1 MADFEAK
8 LGVNID
14 TSNAINSIKAL
25 QSKIAELQRQIANN
39 SNINASSA
47 KNFQR
52 NLIADINASGKYVAR
67 MQQIRST
74 TEQFTYALERNKLSM
89 GQYFR
94 YAASTSK
101 TFGSKFTTEFKT
113 IEKVARERV
122 KSLQTQYIAMGRD
135 ANGALQSI
143 AVRPLKL
150 DLTDLATKQAIVA
163 QKQQIFNQLL
173 KQGSTN
179 LLNFGKNTQWAGRQ
193 LMVGFTI
200 PLSIFGSQAAK
211 AFMTVEEQAIKFR
224 RVYGELF
231 TPPAEADQML
241 ESLKALSREFTQYGV
256 SLEDTLS
263 LAGDVA
269 AMGKT
274 GADLLAQVEQAT
286 KLSVL
291 GGVDQAKALESTIS
305 ITNAF
310 GIAAEDLAQK
320 IDFLNAV
327 ENQTVLS
334 IEDLTTA
341 IPKAG
346 PVVKQLGGSVEDLAY
361 FMTAMKEGGVN
372 ASEGANA
379 LKSGLARMI
388 NPTKAATEFL
398 AQFNININKIVEGN
412 AGDIKSAVIEL
423 SDALDTLDPLN
434 KARAI
439 EELFGRFQFAR
450 ISTLF
455 QNISAEGTQ
464 ASRVLDLTASSA
476 RELAE
481 LSSKELGNVSEST
494 TFKFKKTLEE
504 FQVAIAPIGEQF
516 LKAVTPVIEFVTR
529 ILNKFDEMGDGAKNF
544 VVILTT
550 VLGAVAPIALMTFG
564 LVANGV
570 ANLIKGFAAVRNL
583 FIKTGQ
589 DSSVLGSQIE
599 YLTQEQLQAG
609 AVASSL
615 EQSHQRLTQQF
626 TVEKTA
632 LDALITSYNRAI
644 TAGSALASLRGIPT
658 TLGNPQKFANGGM
671 VVGPGTGK
679 SDSIM
684 AMVSNGEAIIPAD
697 VVARNPGFFEGLISG
712 KIPGFA
718 DGGIVDFNGGSFT
731 APSSRSAD
739 AVNKYIDQLMALGNS
754 AENVT
759 AILKKLE
766 DSGEKLTRSNLE
778 AAAKADENIT
788 TGRRG
793 IVAGH
798 TSKDID
804 PNSPEGMR
812 AIQAAGYGDAPDFI
826 KSRVRVVSNQT
837 ASIPGWLN
845 QVMKDDARGASLEE
859 FNKGFTNT
867 KNKYADTLK
876 AEGLD
881 MNDDEIIKE
890 MNELEKE
897 ISELTIKLAKGGPIK
912 DKHLQEAAATTIE
925 KYEKRGSRV
934 GSALGN
940 AGRNAGQVRL
950 SYSQDEYRKMLASG
964 EIRQKPGT
972 KELLSADGKYR
983 MGRVDGPGFRPAS
996 PADLRGGYRGRN
1008 AKHSM
1013 FKMGAMDT
1021 ASYQDGA
1028 KSEAKPKKDDQYPL
1042 HRDRKSPHRQAKQ
1055 DGIDDAKAY
1064 QSGAQSQAKKSRRVQ
1079 GRVVDGQ
1086 MQVVNPNARQS
1097 GPRRVTSAAQ
1107 TASRDAALAK
1117 QAQQRAAAAQQA
1129 QVASSQRL
1137 TRVSNGAMYALTS
1150 LSGMAAM
1157 AGGQIGQV
1165 GAVMFQVTAGMT
1177 ALNAVMGMFTERS
1190 LIQIAL
1196 DRVKAAATAME
1207 TYSKAAATAGT
1218 NVFTAALG
1226 RASVGLMAFLGGGVG
1241 LGILAATAAIAGL
1254 VAAVIYYNKQQE
1266 EARKRVEALGVGAEF
1281 ARGKMAEF
1289 ANAINGT
1296 NFQAPKTGSSDGKA
1310 SPSQAVLDAQAK
1322 FAADES
1328 VLATFQEQI
1337 DQLGLVA
1344 DDQIK
1349 GIVDQLAL
1357 TLASYGMEAVDIEGL
1372 IRALLEKAGKS
1383 DINVDFQNVNFSSNS
1398 KALRDSSKNLAK
1410 QIQDAYDAIPEA
1422 DTVMI
1427 SGNMVQ
1433 RGKNMTEEEK
1443 KAKVLNELEKEK
1455 ALLVSNTAVG
1465 LLAINTQ
1472 LENNEMGAKRAKV
1485 QSDAFVDSLSSLDP
1499 ELLKEILP
1507 DIATELGLDNPDLY
1521 KGIDNVEAGL
1531 QAITAQALGM
1541 DVDAGLVKFLT
1552 SDANSGEEARMKVLA
1567 QKSFNKEFDKYL
1579 QMKEDEKAIAEKAA
1593 INETAKAELDDLRTA
1608 IEEAQKKQDTYD
1620 ALVKSGQSAEEAA
1633 RIVGDS
1639 MLYEAAAS
1647 ALAADFVNGNNEA
1660 LEEFIRLKDELGS
1673 FDFGGPKGGTK
1684 TTPYQDAIESLKTQ
1698 KAEIQNTT
1706 IAYTRLRRAG
1716 YDIAS
1721 AAKLA
1726 SDSTL
1731 ALALASTKVGTA
1743 KYKELLT
1750 LIKDIDKATRASA
1763 LNELIRDRKK
1773 DIQLKSQFLKIAPI
1787 IQSLGTDMQDVM
1799 AILDDP
1805 DTAQAFIE
1813 DLQDGK
1819 LDSKQLLNYLKQIE
1833 QMKKIEVSVELM
1845 TDEGKWDKVD
1855 AAFSDVTK
1863 WFDVQKA
1870 SIDAKYRTE
1879 ITAQQKIIDEAQKKV
1894 DDYNSNL
1901 YELEYQLESIQVQED
1916 AINEKYDARTKALD
1930 KILAVNKLIQVQEKG
1945 NLNIADAL
1953 SQGDIAAAAR
1963 AVQQARMEEASA
1975 RAEDMKSRLEKAKEQ
1990 ELAAVRSADGRSR
2003 VDIENQIKGIKQD
2016 ISKIEHD
2023 TIKPAEALRD
2033 ASQAKAAAEK
2043 DALNYLGLNEL
2054 AWGDLQTAANK
2065 ARVEAEAYKKAIED
2079 AIKLLPSLTG
2089 KELPKG
2095 YSGDTSDAKQ
2105 KRIDELNRLRAI
2117 SREKYQKSNDEA
2129 YKKRLFD
2136 INVAR
2141 GKEIKSLG
2149 GTPMAKGGLVKYLAA
2164 GGFARGTDTV
2174 PAMLTPGE
2182 FVVRRQAVR
2191 NFGIDKLKAINSG
2204 TYGGDSVYNYNL
2216 SVNVKSDSNPD
2227 QIADAVITKIRQ
2239 IDNKRIRGGRL

>member
-150 DLTDLATKQAIVA
+150 DLNDLATQQAINA

-211 AFMTVEEQAIKFR
+211 AFMSVEEQAIKFR

-241 ESLKALSREFTQYGV
+241 ESLKALSKEFTQYGV
-256 SLEDTLS
+256 SLEETLS

-291 GGVDQAKALESTIS
+291 GGVEQSKALESTIS

-310 GIAAEDLAQK
+310 GIAAEDLAKK

-334 IEDLTTA
+334 IDDLTTA

-346 PVVKQLGGSVEDLAY
+346 PVVRQLGGSVEDLAF

-388 NPTKAATEFL
+388 NPTQAATEFL

-464 ASRVLDLTASSA
+464 ASRVLDLTTASA

-504 FQVAIAPIGEQF
+504 FQIAIAPIGEQF

-589 DSSVLGSQIE
+589 DSSILGSQIE

-609 AVASSL
+609 AVAASL

-658 TLGNPQKFANGGM
+658 TLGNPQRFANGGM

-718 DGGIVDFNGGSFT
+718 EGGIVDFNGGSYS

-766 DSGEKLTRSNLE
+766 DSGEKLTRANLE

-812 AIQAAGYGDAPDFI
+812 AIQAAGYGDAPASI
-826 KSRVRVVSNQT
+826 KSRVRIVSNQT
-837 ASIPGWLN
+837 ASIPSWLN
-845 QVMKDDARGASLEE
+845 QVMKDDARGATVDE
-859 FNKGFTNT
+859 FNRGFTNT

-934 GSALGN
+934 GRALGN
-940 AGRNAGQVRL
+940 AGRTAGQVRL
-950 SYSQDEYRKMLASG
+950 SYSQDEYRSMLASG
-964 EIRQKPGT
+964 EIKQKPGT

-996 PADLRGGYRGRN
+996 PADLRGGYRGRTG
-1008 AKHSM
+1008 KHSM

-1042 HRDRKSPHRQAKQ
+1042 HRDRKSPHRQARK

-1064 QSGAQSQAKKSRRVQ
+1064 QSGAQSQAKKSRRAQ
-1079 GRVVDGQ
+1079 GKMVDGQ

-1097 GPRRVTSAAQ
+1097 GPRRATSAPQ
-1107 TASRDAALAK
+1107 TASRDAALAR
-1117 QAQQRAAAAQQA
+1117 QAQQRQAAAQQA
-1129 QVASSQRL
+1129 QVAANQRL
-1137 TRVSNGAMYALTS
+1137 TRASNGAMYALTT

-1177 ALNAVMGMFTERS
+1177 ALNAVMGMFTEKT
-1190 LIQIAL
+1190 LVQIAL
-1196 DRVKAAATAME
+1196 DRVKAASSAME
-1207 TYSKAAATAGT
+1207 TYSKVAATTST

-1226 RASVGLMAFLGGGVG
+1226 RASAGLMGFVGGPLGLGLIAAAAALGGFIVMQN
-1241 LGILAATAAIAGL
+1241 LAA
-1254 VAAVIYYNKQQE
+1254 
-1266 EARKRVEALGVGAEF
+1266 EAQKKAKAEVEALGAAASLAAGPLKDIASAVSGKDITGPNIGAFGVSADVRNKKDQILESPGLLDPYEADIEKLKAARPEDRQKIVDQLMIVLKGMQLESGDAQAVILAILQKAGLSNKGIDLNFDINQKDLQDQVINAMSTIDPEEYNRQKEIADAAVGDIESAKSARAEI
-1281 ARGKMAEF
+1281 AKMDAKIAEATAAATSGMLALSAEF
-1289 ANAINGT
+1289 ANGAI
-1296 NFQAPKTGSSDGKA
+1296 
-1310 SPSQAVLDAQAK
+1310 
-1322 FAADES
+1322 
-1328 VLATFQEQI
+1328 
-1337 DQLGLVA
+1337 
-1344 DDQIK
+1344 
-1349 GIVDQLAL
+1349 
-1357 TLASYGMEAVDIEGL
+1357 
-1372 IRALLEKAGKS
+1372 
-1383 DINVDFQNVNFSSNS
+1383 
-1398 KALRDSSKNLAK
+1398 
-1410 QIQDAYDAIPEA
+1410 
-1422 DTVMI
+1422 
-1427 SGNMVQ
+1427 
-1433 RGKNMTEEEK
+1433 
-1443 KAKVLNELEKEK
+1443 
-1455 ALLVSNTAVG
+1455 
-1465 LLAINTQ
+1465 
-1472 LENNEMGAKRAKV
+1472 
-1485 QSDAFVDSLSSLDP
+1485 
-1499 ELLKEILP
+1499 
-1507 DIATELGLDNPDLY
+1507 
-1521 KGIDNVEAGL
+1521 
-1531 QAITAQALGM
+1531 
-1541 DVDAGLVKFLT
+1541 
-1552 SDANSGEEARMKVLA
+1552 
-1567 QKSFNKEFDKYL
+1567 
-1579 QMKEDEKAIAEKAA
+1579 
-1593 INETAKAELDDLRTA
+1593 
-1608 IEEAQKKQDTYD
+1608 
-1620 ALVKSGQSAEEAA
+1620 SAEEATA
-1633 RIVGDS
+1633 GIEDYENAIGTLPDLAKSKALGDIAEKLNIDRTSVENIEDTSLAFDLMKTALLGIDVPQSLIDAAQDLDSGDDPETMRTKLRLRKQLQKITKEGLELQAKAADQAVIDAAAADLSNLEAYVIEQEKKLENYNNLVEGGMDAAEAQKIVGDAQ
-1639 MLYEAAAS
+1639 LYEAYTA
-1647 ALAADFVNGNNEA
+1647 ALAADEINKLNGTYDEASSNVATFLAFVD
-1660 LEEFIRLKDELGS
+1660 RLNASGLPDLKT
-1673 FDFGGPKGGTK
+1673 GGASTN
-1684 TTPYQDAIESLKTQ
+1684 PYEDAISQLQQQQTDIK
-1698 KAEIQNTT
+1698 NTT
-1706 IAYTRLRRAG
+1706 VAYQRLRAAG
-1716 YDIAS
+1716 MDITTS
-1721 AAKLA
+1721 ARLA
-1726 SDSTL
+1726 SDSTT
-1731 ALALASTKVGTA
+1731 ALALATTKVGTK
-1743 KYKELLT
+1743 KYKDLLELL
-1750 LIKDIDKATRASA
+1750 KQIDKASKENAIKD
-1763 LNELIRDRKK
+1763 LIRGRKD
-1773 DIQLKSQFLKIAPI
+1773 DIQLKSQFMKIAPI
-1787 IQSLGTDMQDVM
+1787 IQSLGVDMQDVM
-1799 AILDDP
+1799 DILNDP
-1805 DTAQAFIE
+1805 DTARMFIA
-1813 DLQDGK
+1813 DLKDGK
-1819 LDSKQLLNYLKQIE
+1819 LDSKDLLNYLKQIE

-1845 TDEGKWDKVD
+1845 TDEGKWNKVD

-1863 WFDVQKA
+1863 WFDAQKA

-1894 DDYNSNL
+1894 DDYNSKL

-2043 DALNYLGLNEL
+2043 EALNYLGLNEL
-2054 AWGDLQTAANK
+2054 AWGDLETAANK

-2089 KELPKG
+2089 KELPKE
-2095 YSGDTSDAKQ
+2095 YTGDTSDANQ
-2105 KRIDELNRLRAI
+2105 KRIDELNRLRKI
-2117 SREKYQKSNDEA
+2117 SREKYQNSTDEA
-2129 YKKRLFD
+2129 YKKRLYD

-2149 GTPMAKGGLVKYLAA
+2149 GIPMAKGGLVKYLAA

-2191 NFGIDKLKAINSG
+2191 NFGIDRLKAINSG